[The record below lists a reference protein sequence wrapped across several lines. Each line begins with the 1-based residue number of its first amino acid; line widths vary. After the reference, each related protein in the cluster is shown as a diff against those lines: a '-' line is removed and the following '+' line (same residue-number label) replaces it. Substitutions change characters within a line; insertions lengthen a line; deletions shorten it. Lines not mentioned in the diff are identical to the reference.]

1 MLGTESDKSTEE
13 SDRSTE
19 VNEDSELWTTNLPE
33 ESKKKSKK
41 IALDKSL
48 SDFLKK
54 YRATACP
61 VLGDDDMTLEDGYDS
76 DSSQSNEHP

>member
-1 MLGTESDKSTEE
+1 MFGTESDKSTE

-61 VLGDDDMTLEDGYDS
+61 IMGDDDMALDGYDS

>member
-1 MLGTESDKSTEE
+1 MLDTESDK
-13 SDRSTE
+13 STE
-19 VNEDSELWTTNLPE
+19 VNEDSELWTTNLPD

-61 VLGDDDMTLEDGYDS
+61 VMGDDDMALEDEYDS
-76 DSSQSNEHP
+76 DSSQRSEE